1 MGFRRMRVSPL
12 LCGGSSVSHEVR
24 AWGTNGTHTG
34 PGARAW
40 VPPSGLSDLSDP
52 PSKRTHDS
60 PHCPIDQNSVAPVSP
75 QEECRSLVGATTT
88 ETYFGQPG
96 LVPGPLG
103 GAAAPE
109 GQCPGRQGSWDSPL
123 WRARPQGLGCVS
135 GGLQSPPQLLAYQRP
150 QPPSA
155 HRPSQGPLSDRSS
168 LCSKASSS
176 KQPPDR
182 LRPALMS
189 VTTPAWLVLHPRE
202 GWGEGSRAPG
212 ESFGCG
218 AAGLGPWH
226 RGVGGRG
233 GGRGR
238 GASEAQC
245 SRSRRPRPSGPQR
258 HRARSLG
265 PRAPS
270 QAEHREGRGLAAL
283 TSPRL

>member
-1 MGFRRMRVSPL
+1 MKSGPGVRTGRTLALEPGPGSHLQGSLTSLTRPVKGHTTHPTAPSIRTLWL
-12 LCGGSSVSHEVR
+12 LCPH
-24 AWGTNGTHTG
+24 
-34 PGARAW
+34 
-40 VPPSGLSDLSDP
+40 
-52 PSKRTHDS
+52 KR
-60 PHCPIDQNSVAPVSP
+60 N
-75 QEECRSLVGATTT
+75 VGH
-88 ETYFGQPG
+88 
-96 LVPGPLG
+96 LWGPLPQRPILASQAWCLG
-103 GAAAPE
+103 HWERAAGPE

-238 GASEAQC
+238 GATEAQC

>member
-1 MGFRRMRVSPL
+1 MKSGPGVRTGRTLALEPGPGSHLQGSLTSLTRPVKGHTTHPTAPSIRTLWL
-12 LCGGSSVSHEVR
+12 LCPH
-24 AWGTNGTHTG
+24 
-34 PGARAW
+34 
-40 VPPSGLSDLSDP
+40 
-52 PSKRTHDS
+52 KR
-60 PHCPIDQNSVAPVSP
+60 N
-75 QEECRSLVGATTT
+75 VGH
-88 ETYFGQPG
+88 
-96 LVPGPLG
+96 LWGPLPQRPILASQAWCLG
-103 GAAAPE
+103 HWERAAGPE

-155 HRPSQGPLSDRSS
+155 HRPSQGPLSDRSR

-218 AAGLGPWH
+218 AAGLGPCIEGWGEGAAAGVEELRRRSAAGAAARAP
-226 RGVGGRG
+226 RGPSATARAPSAPAPPPRPSTGRG
-233 GGRGR
+233 G
-238 GASEAQC
+238 A
-245 SRSRRPRPSGPQR
+245 SRR
-258 HRARSLG
+258 
-265 PRAPS
+265 
-270 QAEHREGRGLAAL
+270 
-283 TSPRL
+283 

>member
-1 MGFRRMRVSPL
+1 MREEDGELGFRRMRVSPL

-34 PGARAW
+34 PGAGAW

-96 LVPGPLG
+96 LVLGPLG

-135 GGLQSPPQLLAYQRP
+135 GGSAEPSP
-150 QPPSA
+150 
-155 HRPSQGPLSDRSS
+155 
-168 LCSKASSS
+168 
-176 KQPPDR
+176 
-182 LRPALMS
+182 
-189 VTTPAWLVLHPRE
+189 
-202 GWGEGSRAPG
+202 APG
-212 ESFGCG
+212 LPAAPAPISPQALAG
-218 AAGLGPWH
+218 APLGPF
-226 RGVGGRG
+226 
-233 GGRGR
+233 
-238 GASEAQC
+238 EA
-245 SRSRRPRPSGPQR
+245 
-258 HRARSLG
+258 L
-265 PRAPS
+265 
-270 QAEHREGRGLAAL
+270 L
-283 TSPRL
+283 